1 MNSQQKTGTIKL
13 HSWRDFTK
21 VMKIMGA
28 GKWIYRGHKSVTY
41 HLDSGLDRYVKDIV
55 AARNKRGIKTDKRT
69 LALALP
75 RAERSRAIRCG
86 RAWQAMSSL
95 SGRLMGA
102 IRWSLR

>member
-1 MNSQQKTGTIKL
+1 MNGQPKTGTIEL

-55 AARNKRGIKTDKRT
+55 ATRNNRGIKTDKNVCWHEVGRRE
-69 LALALP
+69 ASGAAV
-75 RAERSRAIRCG
+75 AEPLC
-86 RAWQAMSSL
+86 QSSEFPYP
-95 SGRLMGA
+95 A
-102 IRWSLR
+102 VQ